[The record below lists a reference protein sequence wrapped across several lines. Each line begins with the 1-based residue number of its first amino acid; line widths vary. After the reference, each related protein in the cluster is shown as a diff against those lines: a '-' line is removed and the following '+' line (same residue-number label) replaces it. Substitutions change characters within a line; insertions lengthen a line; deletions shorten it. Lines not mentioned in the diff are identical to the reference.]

1 MARNTKVEA
10 DHNAPSITQIL
21 AKFVAT
27 HPSRGWSDAVDHEAH
42 RTFMNW
48 AGCAVGAAKHES
60 AEILASART
69 QVTHLVTQ
77 HPVASLLGAFAIG
90 FAVARIVRALGED

>member
-1 MARNTKVEA
+1 MSVARNEDSALDTE
-10 DHNAPSITQIL
+10 DEDSFLEGIEP
-21 AKFVAT
+21 
-27 HPSRGWSDAVDHEAH
+27 
-42 RTFMNW
+42 
-48 AGCAVGAAKHES
+48 

-90 FAVARIVRALGED
+90 FAVARVVRALGED

>member
-1 MARNTKVEA
+1 MSVARNEDSALDTE
-10 DHNAPSITQIL
+10 DEDSLLGGIEP
-21 AKFVAT
+21 
-27 HPSRGWSDAVDHEAH
+27 
-42 RTFMNW
+42 
-48 AGCAVGAAKHES
+48 